1 MDGKGYPKGLTREQM
16 SWQARMMGIADIFEA
31 LTARDRPY
39 KAGMKLS
46 QAMQIM
52 ASFKKNGHIDP
63 DLFEVFVKSGV
74 YRKYAEVFLD
84 SSQIDSI
91 DELVLLAK

>member
-1 MDGKGYPKGLTREQM
+1 M

-46 QAMQIM
+46 QAMSIM
-52 ASFKKNGHIDP
+52 ANFKRNGHIDP
-63 DLFEVFVKSGV
+63 DLFDVFVRKGI
-74 YRKYAEVFLD
+74 YRQYAEQFLD
-84 SSQIDSI
+84 PGQIDAV
-91 DELVLLAK
+91 DEASLVSV

>member
-1 MDGKGYPKGLTREQM
+1 M

-46 QAMQIM
+46 QAMSIM
-52 ASFKKNGHIDP
+52 ANFKKNGHIDP
-63 DLFEVFVKSGV
+63 DLFDVFVRKGI
-74 YRKYAEVFLD
+74 YRQYAEQFLD
-84 SSQIDSI
+84 PGQIDAV
-91 DELVLLAK
+91 DEASLVSV